1 MSKSPQAFRTI
12 SEVSEVLDIPA
23 HVLRFWESR
32 FPQLKPMK
40 SNGGRRYYRPEDVDL
55 LRGIRE
61 LLYEDGM
68 TIKGVQ
74 KIFRE
79 QGVKSV
85 MVRGQDTV
93 DAEDEEDEDS
103 PALLGD
109 DFTSAQDSEDGLD
122 DEGSI
127 WDDSDIEPLDSGY
140 AAPPPPLPPARVPDY
155 MAEDERT
162 GDDDF
167 PDTSAPE
174 PEPDDA
180 PGPGSAPEPAPAARP
195 APAAHGRPTEPLQ
208 AAALLRP
215 EPVTQM
221 RPEPARPEA
230 AGHGHAQPPAPASP
244 PPAAR
249 RAPETGSHAPAQDR
263 PEAGGRAARDAA
275 VRRAITHLET
285 IRDRILRALDE
296 E

>member
-61 LLYEDGM
+61 LLYDDGM

-93 DAEDEEDEDS
+93 EPEEEDEDS

-109 DFTSAQDSEDGLD
+109 DFTAAAEAEDGLD

-127 WDDSDIEPLDSGY
+127 WDDSDIEPIDSGY
-140 AAPPPPLPPARVPDY
+140 DDAPPPPPPLAGRHQPDY

-162 GDDDF
+162 GDDDGF
-167 PDTSAPE
+167 GPAEAEEDEEEDSGRQGAFLLE
-174 PEPDDA
+174 PQP
-180 PGPGSAPEPAPAARP
+180 PQRPAAKPVSRTLE
-195 APAAHGRPTEPLQ
+195 AAAHSG
-208 AAALLRP
+208 
-215 EPVTQM
+215 
-221 RPEPARPEA
+221 
-230 AGHGHAQPPAPASP
+230 
-244 PPAAR
+244 
-249 RAPETGSHAPAQDR
+249 PETGAR
-263 PEAGGRAARDAA
+263 TARDAA
-275 VRRAITHLET
+275 VRQAITRLEA
-285 IRDRILRALDE
+285 IRARILRALDE